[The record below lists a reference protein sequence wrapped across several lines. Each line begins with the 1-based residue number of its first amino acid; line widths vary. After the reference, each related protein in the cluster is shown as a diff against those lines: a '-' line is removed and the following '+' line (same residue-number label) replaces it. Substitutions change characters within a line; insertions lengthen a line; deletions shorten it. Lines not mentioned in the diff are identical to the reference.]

1 MRLVTTGLL
10 HCIAILA
17 WFCLR
22 RRQCYTMAMQCGEVS
37 WRREYSFFL
46 PAANEW
52 GYRID
57 EFMSL
62 KLQYIRKVFFLTWFE
77 LCAQHVINI

>member
-1 MRLVTTGLL
+1 
-10 HCIAILA
+10 
-17 WFCLR
+17 
-22 RRQCYTMAMQCGEVS
+22 MAMQCGEVS

-52 GYRID
+52 GYRIG

-62 KLQYIRKVFFLTWFE
+62 KLQYIRKVFF
-77 LCAQHVINI
+77 